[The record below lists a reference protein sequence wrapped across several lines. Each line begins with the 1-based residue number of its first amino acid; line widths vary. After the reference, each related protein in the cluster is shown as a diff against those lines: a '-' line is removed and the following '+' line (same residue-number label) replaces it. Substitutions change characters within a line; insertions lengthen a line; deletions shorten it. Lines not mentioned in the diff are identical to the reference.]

1 MGILFV
7 VATPIGNLGDISA
20 RARETLLAC
29 PVIVAEDTRR
39 TRNLM
44 SALGGSAR
52 LVSLTEHNVSRR
64 IPAILT
70 MLSAHDVALVSDAGT
85 PAISDPGTPLIA
97 AAHDATIP
105 VRAIPGPSSIV
116 AALSVSGLPATP
128 FTFLGY
134 APRGAGESA
143 NWAKGWLGSGDTVV
157 FFDAPGRVATTVRT
171 LAGID
176 PDATL
181 VVARE
186 LTKQFEQIVRGSAG
200 QIAERFDGGDVP
212 ARGEFVLV
220 ARGAAGGRQFDVDA
234 LLQARISAGDG
245 ANQAARQIATET
257 GLPKSQL
264 YKRALELRANQTD

>member
-70 MLSAHDVALVSDAGT
+70 MLSGHDVALVSDAGT

-97 AAHDATIP
+97 AAHDAKIP

-116 AALSVSGLPATP
+116 AA
-128 FTFLGY
+128 
-134 APRGAGESA
+134 
-143 NWAKGWLGSGDTVV
+143 
-157 FFDAPGRVATTVRT
+157 
-171 LAGID
+171 
-176 PDATL
+176 
-181 VVARE
+181 
-186 LTKQFEQIVRGSAG
+186 
-200 QIAERFDGGDVP
+200 
-212 ARGEFVLV
+212 
-220 ARGAAGGRQFDVDA
+220 
-234 LLQARISAGDG
+234 
-245 ANQAARQIATET
+245 
-257 GLPKSQL
+257 
-264 YKRALELRANQTD
+264 